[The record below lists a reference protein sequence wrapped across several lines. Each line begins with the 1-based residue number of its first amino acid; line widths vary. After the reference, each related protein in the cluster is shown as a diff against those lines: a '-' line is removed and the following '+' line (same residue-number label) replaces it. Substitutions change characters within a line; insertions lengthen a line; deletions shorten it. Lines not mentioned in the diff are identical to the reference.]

1 MYYGYDLEKN
11 RKMALKFHNISDSWT
26 PHQKESYIKHAIRES
41 ATHAKMNHRHI
52 VKCYGSVFLDNSRF
66 FTLLEYCEGCDL
78 LEYLRRNHGRLEER
92 EAKLILAQL
101 LNALKYMS

>member
-66 FTLLEYCEGCDL
+66 SLSLSTVKDVICLNIYDGIMGDL
-78 LEYLRRNHGRLEER
+78 KNEKQSSFWHSY
-92 EAKLILAQL
+92 
-101 LNALKYMS
+101 